1 MPTDKMESVS
11 ETYAKFVHLK
21 AIQTVVEHK
30 KPETLTQA
38 FLNKEKPLIK
48 MVESRLMDTNRFKG
62 EFDNHGKQIPQ
73 SLVERTKTV
82 EQKRQEAKE
91 AEKREKIM
99 KDHQRNLHAPRR
111 EGAIIRFKKRA
122 GRRVRR

>member
-1 MPTDKMESVS
+1 MLTDKMESVS

-30 KPETLTQA
+30 KPEALTQA

-82 EQKRQEAKE
+82 EQKLEDAKKAEE
-91 AEKREKIM
+91 AEKKRKAHEL
-99 KDHQRNLHAPRR
+99 NLHAPRR
-111 EGAIIRFKKRA
+111 QGAIIRFKKRA